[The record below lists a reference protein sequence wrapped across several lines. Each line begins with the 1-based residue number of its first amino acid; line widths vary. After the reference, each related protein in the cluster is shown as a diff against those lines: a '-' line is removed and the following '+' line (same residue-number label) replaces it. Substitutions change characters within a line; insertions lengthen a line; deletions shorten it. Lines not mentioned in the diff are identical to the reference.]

1 MMKGKVA
8 LRRGTSL
15 LLALVM
21 MFSLCMTTSA
31 EGVEAVESSQALIC
45 EQTENL
51 SEATTEDSVETVP
64 EQGETESSAETPES
78 AEPVESEQPV
88 VTPVP
93 TEDNSNESTENN
105 GVDSNGSNIPME
117 ENAEPDNSLRQ
128 TSDEIIVS
136 DLNLIDRNTNTPNA
150 VVGPTAQQSFS
161 IVTTVD
167 GPEKTSVWLGYR
179 FSIPEKSA
187 SGGTYSFVSGSY
199 SWLQALDSDTTPKVT
214 RRNGQLII
222 EGKVENKTVNGT
234 VVPGLFTNSI
244 GIANSNLVNNETAI
258 LTVESW
264 VIDAEETSKKTATA
278 TITAQTESKYHI
290 VNDGIVLTIS
300 GYYNQTTGD
309 FSLTQPANMDGYV
322 YGRVCR
328 FVLYAWPENGTERL
342 DPTKPISFDFSY
354 DLIKRQNGQNE
365 SETDSAYQPLLLAV
379 KQCNTNVT
387 ESQLEG
393 TPPIKDY
400 TLGGLLPDNSNNN
413 GPYNTPYYR
422 GGDYTFS
429 RDVQDDNKI
438 HVSAVISKDNKD
450 QKVAGWNTPA
460 QHAAIQGLV
469 FVPLKEDDPSDLQRI
484 LKITAGNIAGTSYSG
499 LEIQDT
505 TPENCSKQVTIP
517 QKNIAIPQKGLFS
530 RSITFRKWSWEVINQ
545 VGINGYQRID
555 ARITNNRSSTISDY
569 QINAIN
575 ILVKVRG
582 DWEISSVEYGDGGYT
597 GAQKARNVLY
607 AVKPDG
613 TSWNDDVE
621 LNYTEDQDLLYY
633 DSKAEAAQHGKIVG
647 VLFELRGG
655 IWSSGD
661 TINEEILFYVR
672 ETNGATCVCVQ
683 DVKVW
688 RGEAYTTSWAGSNG
702 TTVAHTVD
710 PTDKMVPYDN
720 PKYEDASRKDK
731 IYHQDIWEDGAVS
744 PKEIDSHVWGD
755 TVYVVGGLLERMRDK
770 GESTVLNGD
779 SKGSLHGAW
788 NEGWPSSTYNL
799 TENQRIADRVVGFK
813 ISGVGDR
820 AISLKARLDAYNY
833 MTGTN
838 IDYLEQRGKV
848 YLSTKDNPVTYTP
861 NPDDPALP
869 GTFTGGIEIDPNN
882 FTVPGDGEYQIYYSS
897 YIGNAED
904 LSKDAPN
911 GAVWN
916 ESTIS
921 VTGNSAK
928 YVRQGNTTVAYV
940 ANITRTGTKSID
952 KFSISEIAE
961 NTAAYDIAFTSQST
975 GESRWFL
982 LDVLPYNGDGRGT
995 SYNGSYTLQD
1005 DKVSI
1010 KYSSLTPDELPE
1022 CRLFYT
1028 TDNAVQGKDSTIFSG
1043 KQPADLA
1050 DGFTAGDCTWYLA
1063 THNDDKSWSL
1073 PADTSPTALML
1084 CGKVNENERVTM
1096 QVRLALSGQHV
1107 GDTYCNTATAL
1118 LVESTDPLASN
1129 TATVTVAGRTVS
1141 GKAWEDKNKN
1151 GLYDDG
1157 ELLLTGVSVELYKAD
1172 GTRITESVGNQF
1184 SYTGIKTDSSGTYCF
1199 NGVPENADGYYVVF
1213 RGSDSFVI
1221 TNYKATDK
1229 NKSGAVTPD
1238 ANAVDSDING
1248 IDATDQSAKTDVFKL
1263 LTNAE
1268 MEGQGITN
1276 QTFDGVNAG
1285 FIRHT
1290 ASLEVTKTVEG
1301 ELGNLQKEFSFTVTL
1316 GDTSIN
1322 GTYGEM
1328 VFANGVANFTLKHGQ
1343 IKKATGLPAG
1353 ITYKVTE
1360 TPANGYD
1367 TMSTGASGTLPAGG
1381 TATAAFTN
1389 TRRIVPDTSIHEGH
1403 SNWPLFTGIVF
1414 VLFVGAGVFMVCRK
1428 RKRGRYSW

>member
-1 MMKGKVA
+1 MMKRKAA
-8 LRRGTSL
+8 LQRGTAL

-21 MFSLCMTTSA
+21 MFSLCMTASA
-31 EGVEAVESSQALIC
+31 EGVEAVESSQALIY
-45 EQTENL
+45 EQTEAL
-51 SEATTEDSVETVP
+51 PEASIEYPIEAGS
-64 EQGETESSAETPES
+64 EQGETKSPAETPEP
-78 AEPVESEQPV
+78 AEPVEPEQPV

-93 TEDNSNESTENN
+93 AEGNSNESTENN

-117 ENAEPDNSLRQ
+117 ENAEPDNLLMQ
-128 TSDEIIVS
+128 TSDEVIVS
-136 DLNLIDRNTNTPNA
+136 DLKLIDRNTDTPNA
-150 VVGPTAQQSFS
+150 FVGPTAQQSFS

-167 GPEKTSVWLGYR
+167 GPEQSSVWLGYR

-199 SWLQALDSDTTPKVT
+199 AWLQALDSNTTPKVT
-214 RRNGQLII
+214 KKDGQLII
-222 EGKVENKTVNGT
+222 EGKVENKAVNGT

-244 GIANSNLVNNETAI
+244 SIANSNLVNGETAT

-278 TITAQTESKYHI
+278 TITAQTESKYYI
-290 VNDGIVLTIS
+290 NDQSNISLTIS

-342 DPTKPISFDFSY
+342 DPTKPFSFDFSY
-354 DLIKRQNGQNE
+354 DLVKRQDGQNE
-365 SETDSAYQPLLLAV
+365 SETDPAYQPLLLAV
-379 KQCNTNVT
+379 KQCDINVK
-387 ESQLEG
+387 ESQLAG
-393 TPPIKDY
+393 TPPIEDY
-400 TLGGLLPDNSNNN
+400 TLGGNLPDTSNGK
-413 GPYNTPYYR
+413 GPWASWYYH
-422 GGDYTFS
+422 GGDYSFS
-429 RDVQDDNKI
+429 RDTQDGNKI

-450 QKVAGWNTPA
+450 QKIDGSDMPA
-460 QHAAIQGLV
+460 QHAAIQGLI
-469 FVPLKEDDPSDLQRI
+469 FVPLNEDDPSDLQRT

-505 TPENCSKQVTIP
+505 TPADFNKQVTIP
-517 QKNIAIPQKGLFS
+517 AKNIAIPQKGLFS
-530 RSITFRKWSWEVINQ
+530 REVVFSSSIGGLGQNVS
-545 VGINGYQRID
+545 ID
-555 ARITNNRSSTISDY
+555 AKITNNRSSTISDY

-575 ILVKVRG
+575 ILVKIRG
-582 DWEISSVEYGDGGYT
+582 DWKVTKVWNNDSGYT
-597 GAQKARNVLY
+597 GGQKKRNVLY

-633 DSKAEAAQHGKIVG
+633 DSKEEAAQHGEIVG

-661 TINEEILFYVR
+661 TIIEGIDITLHGA
-672 ETNGATCVCVQ
+672 NGASCVCVQ

-688 RGEAYTTSWAGSNG
+688 RGTAYITSWAGSNG
-702 TTVAHTVD
+702 ATVTHTAD

-720 PKYEDASRKDK
+720 PKYENASREDK
-731 IYHQDIWEDGAVS
+731 IYHQDIWEDGATS
-744 PKEIDSHVWGD
+744 PKAVDSHIWGD
-755 TVYVVGGLLERMRDK
+755 TVYVVGGLLERNLD
-770 GESTVLNGD
+770 GSTVLNGD
-779 SKGSLHGAW
+779 SKGALIGPW
-788 NEGWPSSTYNL
+788 NSAWPSSTYNL
-799 TENQRIADRVVGFK
+799 TENQRIADRVFGFK
-813 ISGVGDR
+813 ISGVGDMEV
-820 AISLKARLDAYNY
+820 SLKAYLDAKNY
-833 MTGTN
+833 MGN
-838 IDYLEQRGKV
+838 DYLEQRGKV

-861 NPDDPALP
+861 NKDPALQ

-911 GAVWN
+911 GAAWN

-921 VTGNSAK
+921 LTGNSAK
-928 YVRQGNTTVAYV
+928 YVRRGTTTVAYA
-940 ANITRTGTKSID
+940 ANITRSGAKSID
-952 KFSISEIAE
+952 KFSISEIADDS
-961 NTAAYDIAFTSQST
+961 AAYDIAFTSQST

-982 LDVLPYNGDGRGT
+982 LDILPYNGDGRGT
-995 SYNGSYTLQD
+995 SYNGSYTLLD

-1010 KYSSLTPDELPE
+1010 IYSSLTPDELPE

-1028 TDNAVQGKDSTIFSG
+1028 TDPAVRGKDAAIFTG
-1043 KQPADLA
+1043 MWPLRVPDE
-1050 DGFTAGDCTWYLA
+1050 FTAGDCTWHLA
-1063 THNDDKSWSL
+1063 IHNDDKSWSL
-1073 PADTSPTALML
+1073 PAGTSPTALML
-1084 CGKVNENERVTM
+1084 GGKVNENERVTM
-1096 QVRLALSGQHV
+1096 QVRLALNGQHM

-1151 GLYDDG
+1151 GLYEDG
-1157 ELLLTGVSVELYKAD
+1157 EPLLTGVSVELYKAD
-1172 GTRITESVGNQF
+1172 GTRITESVGNQY
-1184 SYTGIKTDSSGTYCF
+1184 SYTDIKTDDSGTYRF
-1199 NGVPENADGYYVVF
+1199 SGVPENADGYYVVF
-1213 RGSDSFVI
+1213 RGSDSFII
-1221 TNYKATDK
+1221 TNYDAAAK
-1229 NKSGAVTPD
+1229 NQSGAVTPD
-1238 ANAVDSDING
+1238 ASAADSDVNG

-1268 MEGQGITN
+1268 MEDQGITN
-1276 QTFDGVNAG
+1276 QTFGGVNAG
-1285 FIRHT
+1285 FILNT

-1301 ELGNLQKEFSFTVTL
+1301 ELGNLQKDFSFTVTL
-1316 GDTSIN
+1316 GETSIS

-1328 VFANGVANFTLKHGQ
+1328 VFTNGVANFTLKHGQ
-1343 IKKATGLPAG
+1343 TKKATGLPAG
-1353 ITYKVTE
+1353 ITYEVTE
-1360 TPANGYD
+1360 TLANGYD
-1367 TMSTGASGTLPAGG
+1367 TTSTGASGTLPAGG

-1389 TRRIVPDTSIHEGH
+1389 TRRIVPDTGIHEGH

-1414 VLFVGAGVFMVCRK
+1414 VLFLGAGTFMVCRK
-1428 RKRGRYSW
+1428 RKCGRYSR